1 MVRKDDGVGEHRS
14 SGSEVT
20 SATNHDGEQVDF
32 PGTVLMK
39 KTVAVDAAAW
49 QFQER
54 SVSKDL
60 ATVMGDNLYRR
71 TEGDVS

>member
-1 MVRKDDGVGEHRS
+1 
-14 SGSEVT
+14 
-20 SATNHDGEQVDF
+20 
-32 PGTVLMK
+32 MK